1 MSCLKT
7 LNSRI
12 RNARAAYSTNMLR
25 IGLITDSS
33 DLKNVDLRISLKD
46 KFIKANLL
54 SNQDSSMKKKALTWK
69 NSQTRSLLR
78 YIITLEF
85 PRFCREKFAHS
96 DQREGSG
103 WTPILIICLQPEH
116 KKIIG
121 SFQNQHLQ
129 GLQIKENQWIF
140 RSRLKDSPKSKI
152 ERRRRVKI
160 CLITSTSAR
169 ILIKNNQGRRT
180 PTNLHT
186 IRPCLN
192 S

>member
-1 MSCLKT
+1 M
-7 LNSRI
+7 
-12 RNARAAYSTNMLR
+12 
-25 IGLITDSS
+25 
-33 DLKNVDLRISLKD
+33 
-46 KFIKANLL
+46 IK
-54 SNQDSSMKKKALTWK
+54 QALTWK

-78 YIITLEF
+78 FIITLEF

-103 WTPILIICLQPEH
+103 WTPILIICLQLGH

-121 SFQNQHLQ
+121 SFQNQRLQ
-129 GLQIKENQWIF
+129 GLQSLQIKENQWIF
-140 RSRLKDSPKSKI
+140 RSRLKDSSKSKI
-152 ERRRRVKI
+152 ERRRQVKI

-169 ILIKNNQGRRT
+169 ILIKNNQSLRT

-192 S
+192 CKILKREADHSTTKRIRIQVPQFQFRTDYRQREVTIKREKE